1 MITTFGR
8 AIKAKRTWLDI
19 SVEEL
24 SKATG
29 INLATIYRLEH
40 NSLCSKISTIKK
52 IIMQLDLGSDLLG
65 YNWPS
70 LPGALNDDF
79 IVFKHGAGLYVSTTI
94 ETAHSMHFG
103 HWLKCARKE
112 KGYTQAELEMC
123 TGVDDSTISKLET
136 LNHKDMYCSNFLALT
151 TYLGMPT
158 DVMEY
163 KFETPK
169 ERFNA

>member
-19 SVEEL
+19 SAEEL

-29 INLATIYRLEH
+29 INLATIYKVEQ
-40 NSLCSKISTIKK
+40 NSLCSKISTVKK

-79 IVFKHGAGLYVSTTI
+79 IISSPGGGISTTTSI
-94 ETAHSMHFG
+94 EKYNPPYFG
-103 HWLKCARKE
+103 NCLKWARKE
-112 KGYTQAELEMC
+112 KGYTQADLEMI

-136 LNHKDMYCSNFLALT
+136 LNHKDMYCSIFLALT
-151 TYLGMPT
+151 TYLGLST
-158 DVMEY
+158 DVIDY

-169 ERFNA
+169 ERLNA